1 MFCALATRKEDGSP
15 PPRFSPRSHV
25 LATQPL
31 ISVGPPRLSCRKHRK
46 DPRMR
51 LVQEIERR
59 RRGLPRTEC
68 AIERTLIHLG
78 RSRVGPSARP
88 ADSSPMT
95 GRTHATA
102 WCTLYVASTLA
113 GRDGQ
118 TGLTNSPP
126 PSPAPAGS
134 QWRRRRR
141 GRAGAAVG
149 DGDRHHHNSEWRV
162 QRGAKRAELHMQVK

>member
-1 MFCALATRKEDGSP
+1 MFCALATRKEDGSPP

-51 LVQEIERR
+51 LVQEIERL

-113 GRDGQ
+113 GRDGR
-118 TGLTNSPP
+118 TDGPNHLPLLLRP
-126 PSPAPAGS
+126 RRPARSGGGGDAGGRSS
-134 QWRRRRR
+134 QRR
-141 GRAGAAVG
+141 
-149 DGDRHHHNSEWRV
+149 
-162 QRGAKRAELHMQVK
+162 

>member
-15 PPRFSPRSHV
+15 PPPRFSPRSYV

-51 LVQEIERR
+51 LVQEIERLR
-59 RRGLPRTEC
+59 RTRFTKN
-68 AIERTLIHLG
+68 
-78 RSRVGPSARP
+78 RVRHRARLFTWDGAELVRP
-88 ADSSPMT
+88 LAQLTPDSSPMT

-113 GRDGQ
+113 GRDGR
-118 TGLTNSPP
+118 TGLTNSPSSF
-126 PSPAPAGS
+126 SPRRPARSGGGGDAGGRS
-134 QWRRRRR
+134 SRRR
-141 GRAGAAVG
+141 
-149 DGDRHHHNSEWRV
+149 
-162 QRGAKRAELHMQVK
+162 

>member
-1 MFCALATRKEDGSP
+1 MFCALATRKEDGSPP

-51 LVQEIERR
+51 LVQEIERL

-113 GRDGQ
+113 GRDGR
-118 TGLTNSPP
+118 TGLTNSP
-126 PSPAPAGS
+126 SSFSRAG
-134 QWRRRRR
+134 RLAVEAEAT
-141 GRAGAAVG
+141 RAGAAVG
-149 DGDRHHHNSEWRV
+149 DIITASGECSAE
-162 QRGAKRAELHMQVK
+162 QRELS